1 MENLDNGL
9 TSSDSTSGLTGVFHS
24 DYGDSSA
31 SLTVKQKKSFTFA
44 IAILKWV
51 AWVTVFNLI
60 IFYFQTCVLQY
71 TTVSGASMENTLHN
85 HDVLLVDK
93 FSYGLANPKRFDVVV
108 FTPEETNPKQL
119 YVKRVIGLPGETVQI
134 IGDTIFIN
142 DEALDEDYG
151 NSMIVYQGIAA
162 IPIVLGEDEYFVLGD
177 NRCLS
182 KDSRYSEIGSVSRSQ
197 IKGKVFFRL
206 QPENQ
211 IGFIK

>member
-1 MENLDNGL
+1 MEDLDNGL
-9 TSSDSTSGLTGVFHS
+9 TSSDSTSDLTGVFHS

-31 SLTVKQKKSFTFA
+31 NPTVKQKTFTFA
-44 IAILKWV
+44 IAIFKWV

-60 IFYFQTCVLQY
+60 IFYFQTCVIQY
-71 TTVSGASMENTLHN
+71 TTVSGASMENTLHD

-93 FSYGLANPKRFDVVV
+93 FSYGLADPKRFDVVV

-182 KDSRYSEIGSVSRSQ
+182 KDSRYSEIGFVSRSQ